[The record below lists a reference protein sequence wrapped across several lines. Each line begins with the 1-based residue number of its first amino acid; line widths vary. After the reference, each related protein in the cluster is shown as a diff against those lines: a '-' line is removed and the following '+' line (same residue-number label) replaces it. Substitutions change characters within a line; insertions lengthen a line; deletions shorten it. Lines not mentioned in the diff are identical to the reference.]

1 MPWFGLCLRVRDE
14 LNVPIF
20 LKKNQKLQLDYVEEI
35 CGSPQFTY
43 LKSLE
48 ISDPYTY
55 IHIDISSQ
63 KAKLFDFKAEC

>member
-1 MPWFGLCLRVRDE
+1 MPWFGLGLRVRDE
-14 LNVPIF
+14 PNVPIF
-20 LKKNQKLQLDYVEEI
+20 KKIQKLRLDMSKKYVGHLNLLI
-35 CGSPQFTY
+35 

>member
-1 MPWFGLCLRVRDE
+1 MPWFGLGLRVRDE
-14 LNVPIF
+14 PNVPIF
-20 LKKNQKLQLDYVEEI
+20 KKFQKLRLDMSKKYVGHLNLLI
-35 CGSPQFTY
+35 